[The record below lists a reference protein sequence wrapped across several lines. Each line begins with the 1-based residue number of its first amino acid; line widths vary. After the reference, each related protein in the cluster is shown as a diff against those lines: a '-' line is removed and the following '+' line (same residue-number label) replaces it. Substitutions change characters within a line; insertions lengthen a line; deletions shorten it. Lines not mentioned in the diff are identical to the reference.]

1 MVRDPTKSLSI
12 TFAMVGSCESYL
24 IDWSEGKMTKRISFA
39 CCVLV
44 PLFFVM
50 ISVSTCMALI
60 GADDAGHK
68 KNVLAPDM
76 EKDPGLF
83 FLLGEESES
92 LGDNESM
99 LNYFKRAL
107 ALDPGSAYL
116 HMRMAAVLARNRK
129 IADAI
134 VMAKNAVALNPESAE
149 AYTILGKIYT
159 VTGDSNKAIEAY
171 HRAVELKPDDR
182 DLYIFLGSLQASNRM
197 LKESEKTFN
206 LMIQRFPDEKDGYFY
221 LGKVYIED
229 EQYDKAIDIFNTL
242 VERRG
247 ESAAQAYV
255 ELGGIYAVQK
265 QFPKAEESY
274 RKALSLDPF
283 NLAARLNLA
292 QVLAGQ
298 KKYSESYETLE
309 ELSKLAPSNL
319 GIQIKMALLLAEQK
333 QYDKARKLFDK
344 ILETKP
350 GWDQVRFHLGRV
362 LREQGKPEE
371 AELEFNKIEKGQPS
385 YVNSRIVL
393 TLMFLNMKDFSKS
406 LKYIDEAVEAEP
418 RDPEIFHI
426 KGSILEE
433 LYRYSEAIKEYKKGL
448 SFAPDN
454 VKLMYS
460 LGNSFEKSS
469 MRTLSLSTMEKILKE
484 KPDDAGA
491 MNFIGYTLAIMGK
504 DMDRAEK
511 LVRKA
516 LEIKPDDGY
525 IADSL
530 AWVLFKAG
538 KVDEALKYLEKASRK
553 VKNDP
558 IIAEHLG
565 DALVARNRLNEAKE
579 AYQKSLSI
587 NPYNVI
593 VQEKLRKLGP
603 TEPDKSDR

>member
-1 MVRDPTKSLSI
+1 MKRKIPFVYCALLSVF
-12 TFAMVGSCESYL
+12 FAL
-24 IDWSEGKMTKRISFA
+24 IMA
-39 CCVLV
+39 
-44 PLFFVM
+44 
-50 ISVSTCMALI
+50 STTMALI
-60 GADDAGHK
+60 GVDDTGHK
-68 KNVLAPDM
+68 KTILSPDM

-92 LGDNESM
+92 QGDSESM
-99 LNYFKRAL
+99 LNYFERAL
-107 ALDPGSAYL
+107 DLDPASDYL
-116 HMRMAAVLARNRK
+116 HTRIAAILARNRK

-134 VMAKNAVALNPESAE
+134 VMAKNAVTLNPKSSE

-171 HRAVELKPDDR
+171 HRALDLRPDDR
-182 DLYIFLGSLQASNRM
+182 DLYVFLGSLQASHRM

-206 LMIQRFPDEKDGYFY
+206 LMIERFPDEKEGYFY

-229 EQYDKAIDIFNTL
+229 EQYDKAIEIFKSL
-242 VERRG
+242 LERKG
-247 ESAAQAYV
+247 ESAAQVHV

-265 QFPKAEESY
+265 QFSTAEEHY
-274 RKALSLDPF
+274 RQALTLDPF
-283 NLAARLNLA
+283 NLTARLNLA
-292 QVLAGQ
+292 QVLASQ

-333 QYDKARKLFDK
+333 QFDKARELFDK
-344 ILETKP
+344 ILQSKP

-371 AELEFNKIEKGQPS
+371 AEKEFVQIQKGQPS
-385 YVNSRIVL
+385 YVNSRILL
-393 TLMFLNMKDFSKS
+393 TLMFLNMKDFTKS
-406 LKYIDEAVEAEP
+406 LKYINEAIAEDP
-418 RDPEIFHI
+418 KDPEIHHI

-433 LYRYSEAIKEYKKGL
+433 LYRYNEAIKEYKSGL
-448 SFAPDN
+448 NVAPEN
-454 VKLMYS
+454 AKLLYS
-460 LGNSFEKSS
+460 LGNSYEKCG
-469 MRTLSLSTMEKILKE
+469 MRTLSMATMEKILQD
-484 KPDDAGA
+484 KPDDASA

-538 KVDEALKYLEKASRK
+538 KTDEALKYLEKANQK
-553 VKNDP
+553 VKSDP

-565 DALVARNRLNEAKE
+565 DVLSAKSRLPEARE
-579 AYQKSLSI
+579 AYERSLAI
-587 NPYNVI
+587 NPYNVV
-593 VQEKLRKLGP
+593 VQQKLGRLKAP
-603 TEPDKSDR
+603 QTPDQKK

>member
-1 MVRDPTKSLSI
+1 
-12 TFAMVGSCESYL
+12 
-24 IDWSEGKMTKRISFA
+24 MTKRTSYA
-39 CCVLV
+39 CCFSLSLLVVLV
-44 PLFFVM
+44 WF
-50 ISVSTCMALI
+50 SAGMALI
-60 GADDAGHK
+60 GVDDTGHK
-68 KNVLAPDM
+68 KTILAPDM
-76 EKDPGLF
+76 DKDPGLF
-83 FLLGEESES
+83 FLMGEESES

-107 ALDPGSAYL
+107 DLDPGSAYL
-116 HMRMAAVLARNRK
+116 HMRIAAVLARNRK

-134 VMAKNAVALNPESAE
+134 VMAKNAVTLNPKSSE

-171 HRAVELKPDDR
+171 HRALDLKPDDR
-182 DLYIFLGSLQASNRM
+182 DLYIFLGSLQASHRM

-206 LMIQRFPDEKDGYFY
+206 QMIERFPDEKEGYFY

-229 EQYDKAIDIFNTL
+229 EQYDKAIDIFNSL

-255 ELGGIYAVQK
+255 ELGGIYAIQK
-265 QFPKAEESY
+265 QFSKAEDSY
-274 RKALSLDPF
+274 RKALALDHF

-292 QVLAGQ
+292 QVLASQ
-298 KKYSESYETLE
+298 KKYSESYQTLE

-333 QYDKARKLFDK
+333 QFDKARQLFDK

-362 LREQGKPEE
+362 LREQGKPDE
-371 AELEFNKIEKGQPS
+371 AEKEFNKIEKGQPS
-385 YVNSRIVL
+385 YINSRVVL
-393 TLMFLNMKDFSKS
+393 TLMFLNTKDFAKS
-406 LKYIDEAVEAEP
+406 LKYIDEAIEVEP
-418 RDPEIFHI
+418 KDPEIFHI

-433 LYRYSEAIKEYKKGL
+433 LYRYTEAINEYNKGL
-448 SFAPDN
+448 GFAPDN

-460 LGNSFEKSS
+460 LGNSYEKSA

-484 KPDDAGA
+484 KPDDASA

-538 KVDEALKYLEKASRK
+538 KVDEALKYLEKASQK
-553 VKNDP
+553 VKGDP

-565 DALVARNRLNEAKE
+565 DVLAARNRLNEARE
-579 AYQKSLSI
+579 AYQKSLSL
-587 NPYNVI
+587 NPHNVL
-593 VQEKLRKLGP
+593 VQEKLHKLEKAETSQSG
-603 TEPDKSDR
+603 K